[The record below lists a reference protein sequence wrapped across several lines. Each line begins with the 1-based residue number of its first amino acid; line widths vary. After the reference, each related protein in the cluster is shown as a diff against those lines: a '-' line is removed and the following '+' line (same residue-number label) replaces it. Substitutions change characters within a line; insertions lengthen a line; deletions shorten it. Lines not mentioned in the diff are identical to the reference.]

1 MFQCSDMFPFFA
13 TLSRC
18 LLAPSQAISGCGP
31 QPVDSSFSLIHGSP
45 NAVVSVADRIITK
58 CHGE

>member
-13 TLSRC
+13 IYFVPVSLS
-18 LLAPSQAISGCGP
+18 AGP
-31 QPVDSSFSLIHGSP
+31 KPVDSSFSLVHGSP

-58 CHGE
+58 CQGE